1 MAWLESPFFP
11 SLLYVLLVAAV
22 WLTVLAVLTPGT
34 GFLELLA
41 LAAWVVSG
49 IGALQL
55 PLNPWALLV
64 VLLGGGLFLWS
75 LRRRTANGW
84 LLLSGA
90 VMAIGSAFL
99 FAGANRVHPLVA
111 IAASAATLAFFWLV
125 VRKAVDAHGARPAM
139 DPSLLL
145 GMVGETRTT
154 LDLTGSI
161 QVGSELW
168 TARAETPVAAG
179 TRVKVIGR
187 EGLIL
192 TVSPVSPDSE

>member
-1 MAWLESPFFP
+1 
-11 SLLYVLLVAAV
+11 
-22 WLTVLAVLTPGT
+22 
-34 GFLELLA
+34 
-41 LAAWVVSG
+41 
-49 IGALQL
+49 
-55 PLNPWALLV
+55 
-64 VLLGGGLFLWS
+64 
-75 LRRRTANGW
+75 
-84 LLLSGA
+84 
-90 VMAIGSAFL
+90 
-99 FAGANRVHPLVA
+99 
-111 IAASAATLAFFWLV
+111 
-125 VRKAVDAHGARPAM
+125 M